1 MLHRAYSLLNVKEV
15 VERTDDYLIRGIA
28 STPTPDRMGDIVEP
42 MGAKFALPMPLLWQH
57 KPDKPVGRVMFAKP
71 TKDGIPFEASIPN
84 VKEPGTLKD
93 RIDEAVQSIKY
104 KLVAAVSIGFSA
116 VDGAV
121 EVLKG
126 GGLRFMQWEW
136 LELSL
141 VTIPANA
148 EATLRTVKSIDSE
161 HLPRPAGSGVV
172 HLLPGAS
179 GSIQPKK
186 ETGTMKPIQEQI
198 AAFEAKRAAS
208 TSRMSDIMSKAAEEG
223 RTLDQAET
231 EEYDTLAGEVK
242 SVDDHLT
249 RLRTH
254 ERTIVAKAAPVVGAD
269 GSRGDADAAGQRARD
284 AGAGIIS
291 VRSNT
296 PKGHA
301 FTKYAMLLLASKG
314 NLMQAAEMAKAH
326 CQDDPRIELV
336 LKAAVAAGTT
346 TDSTWAAPLLPYQDM
361 AGEFIELLRPMTI
374 LGKIGPSMRNVPFN
388 IRVAR
393 ETAGAT
399 AGWVGQGK
407 PKPVGKLSFDTV
419 SLPWSKIAV
428 IIALTE
434 ELVRFS
440 SPSAV
445 AVCQNDML
453 KTIAKFMDEQFIS
466 PSVAISANVSPA
478 SVLNGVTATP
488 STGTTVASIMTD
500 VMTLR
505 NRFHVANQDM
515 DSAFWVMNPRTVDYL
530 AMLRTAQDVFAFP
543 SIEANGTFFRRP
555 IIASQSVSLD
565 YGSPSATYIALI
577 NAADVLLAD
586 DGQITLDVSRE
597 ASVQM
602 DSAPSDGAQS
612 LVSFWQN
619 NLVGLR
625 AERYVHWLK
634 RRSSAAYF
642 IDGVTY

>member
-1 MLHRAYSLLNVKEV
+1 MTMKRAYSVLEIKAV
-15 VERTDDYLIRGIA
+15 DDGEGLITGIA
-28 STPTPDRMGDIVEP
+28 TTPSTDRMGDIVEP
-42 MGAKFALPMPLLWQH
+42 EGAMFKLPIPLLWQH
-57 KPDKPVGRVMFAKP
+57 DSRQPIGMVERAKV
-71 TKDGIPFEASIPN
+71 TKDGIEIVARIARGVS
-84 VKEPGTLKD
+84 T
-93 RIDEAVQSIKY
+93 RIDEAWTLIKAG
-104 KLVAAVSIGFSA
+104 LVRGLSIGFRGVESA
-116 VDGAV
+116 DI
-121 EVLKG
+121 KG
-126 GGLRFMQWEW
+126 TWGVRFTKWEW
-136 LELSL
+136 LELSA

-148 EATLRTVKSIDSE
+148 DASIASVKHFDAATR
-161 HLPRPAGSGVV
+161 PRPAGARVV
-172 HLLPGAS
+172 QLSPGAA
-179 GSIQPKK
+179 GSSEPNRKG
-186 ETGTMKPIQEQI
+186 TGTMKTLAEQI
-198 AAFEAKRAAS
+198 AAFEAKRVAAVARQ
-208 TSRMSDIMSKAAEEG
+208 TEIMSKSAEEG
-223 RTLDQAET
+223 RTLDAAEA
-231 EEYDTLAGEVK
+231 EEYDGLTADIKG
-242 SVDDHLT
+242 VDEHLV
-249 RLRTH
+249 RMRAHQKNLQ
-254 ERTIVAKAAPVVGAD
+254 AAATPVPGAPSPD
-269 GSRGDADAAGQRARD
+269 GTGMPDADGQRARD
-284 AGAGIIS
+284 ASRPYMS
-291 VRSNT
+291 VRSNSA
-296 PKGHA
+296 PGHA
-301 FTKYAMLLLASKG
+301 FTKYAMLLLASHG
-314 NLMQAAEMAKAH
+314 NLMQAAEMAKHH
-326 CQDDPRIELV
+326 CKDDPRIELV

-374 LGKIGPSMRNVPFN
+374 LGKMAPSMRQVPFN
-388 IRVAR
+388 IRMAR

-445 AVCQNDML
+445 AVCQADML
-453 KTIAKFMDEQFIS
+453 KTIAQFMDEQFIS

-488 STGTTVASIMTD
+488 STGSTVAAIMTD
-500 VMTLR
+500 VATLR
-505 NRFHVANQDM
+505 NRFHIANSNM
-515 DSAFWVMNPRTVDYL
+515 ATAFWVMNPRTVDYL

-543 SIEANGTFFRRP
+543 SIEANGTWFRRP

-565 YGSPSATYIALI
+565 YGSPSASYIALI
-577 NAADVLLAD
+577 DAAEVLLAD